1 MDRIIKAD
9 GTIIAT
15 APQNGTDY
23 QLGELK
29 DIVQGY
35 IEIISDRNGKEIMVL
50 NEEGKLMGL
59 PINATATQWLKERTN
74 IVDDYV
80 VGDVLVCDAKHVK

>member
-9 GTIIAT
+9 GTIMAIR
-15 APQNGTDY
+15 PQNGTDY

-29 DIVQGY
+29 DIVQGF
-35 IEIISDRNGKEIMVL
+35 IEIVSDRNGKEIMVL

-59 PINATATQWLKERTN
+59 PFNRTAT
-74 IVDDYV
+74 D
-80 VGDVLVCDAKHVK
+80 